1 MSVLYSLPKTW
12 FCAAQVGKKLLWLLE
27 SWIVLAWVSE
37 WAILSLWPYGKFRH
51 IQPPVQTFGC
61 NQATWNAQ
69 DILLP
74 QEIGIV
80 PDQWAANEIPKSE
93 LVYIQPVMN
102 LLQVLNR

>member
-1 MSVLYSLPKTW
+1 
-12 FCAAQVGKKLLWLLE
+12 
-27 SWIVLAWVSE
+27 LAWVSE

-51 IQPPVQTFGC
+51 IQPPVQTCSGLLEIPPNAGKHGAMVHTFGC